1 MQRIEAIKIVSQEQ
15 LKFLDKD
22 ARKSHILNWWVLDED
37 DIEFTILSKSLQAEI
52 LANEDFKEDPTDT
65 KYDELIML
73 GLSAQYKGVRN
84 EFIALCINSVMKQN
98 HVVTSDVEKLYP
110 CPCCSYCTLEV
121 LGEYEICPLCSWEDD
136 GTNIVEDYS
145 GVNGTTLAQA
155 KIDFILR
162 VHDVPLSKYLYSTE
176 IIICDE
182 CTSQYYKESSKMAS
196 LCPECSS
203 KLYGLENC
211 EHLFENGRCIKCYWN
226 GKSSEYLER

>member
-1 MQRIEAIKIVSQEQ
+1 MQRIEAIKTVSQEQ

-52 LANEDFKEDPTDT
+52 LANEDFTGDPTDR

-73 GLSAQYKGVRN
+73 GLSAQYRGVRN

-98 HVVTSDVEKLYP
+98 HVVTGDVEKLYP

-121 LGEYEICPLCSWEDD
+121 LGEYEVCPLCSWEDD

-145 GVNGTTLAQA
+145 GVNATTLAQA
-155 KIDFILR
+155 KIEFILR
-162 VHDVPLSKYLYSTE
+162 VHDVPLSKYLW
-176 IIICDE
+176 
-182 CTSQYYKESSKMAS
+182 
-196 LCPECSS
+196 
-203 KLYGLENC
+203 G
-211 EHLFENGRCIKCYWN
+211 G
-226 GKSSEYLER
+226 